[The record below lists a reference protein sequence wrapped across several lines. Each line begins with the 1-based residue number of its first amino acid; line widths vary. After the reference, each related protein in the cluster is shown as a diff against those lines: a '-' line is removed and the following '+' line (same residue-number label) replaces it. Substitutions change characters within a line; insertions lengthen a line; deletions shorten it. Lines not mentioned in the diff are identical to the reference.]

1 MIVLTVANFKG
12 GSAKTTSAAFLAHA
26 LHERG
31 DRVLL
36 VDADP
41 QGSALRWSDLA
52 DWPLPVIRLDSTRL
66 HRELPGIVADRYDT
80 LVVDTPPM
88 ADHAGIV
95 RSALRA
101 STHVLVPLAPTAVE
115 YERLPVIRDVLD
127 DLDEPPIVAALLT
140 RTVPRAVATQVY
152 REAIADDGLPVLK
165 ATVGTLQRFAQAY
178 GDAITRASATA
189 YGDAIDELL
198 SMEAPS

>member
-1 MIVLTVANFKG
+1 MIVLTVCNFKG
-12 GSAKTTSAAFLAHA
+12 GSTKTTSAAFLAHA

-31 DRVLL
+31 GQVLL

-66 HRELPGIVADRYDT
+66 HRELPGIVADRFSAI
-80 LVVDTPPM
+80 VVDTPPM

-101 STHVLVPLAPTAVE
+101 SSHVLIPTAPTAIE
-115 YERLPVIRDVLD
+115 YERVAVIRDVLD
-127 DLDEPPIVAALLT
+127 DLDEPPITAALLT
-140 RTVPRAVATQVY
+140 RTVPRAAATEVY
-152 REAIADDGLPVLK
+152 RQALVEDGLPVLK
-165 ATVGTLQRFAQAY
+165 GTVGNLQRFAQAY
-178 GDAITRASATA
+178 GQPIERASSTA

-198 SMEAPS
+198 SMEAPA